1 MKNSFSYIS
10 RTIRKC
16 SSSVCENDIRKPFY
30 LMATPGKT
38 CVHILFYEN
47 GNENKICNYQYSL
60 DSGKTYHS
68 IDPPQTLSPIT
79 IEGLTSG
86 TTYDIVLR
94 GINNNIIGPPS
105 SPVTVTLMM

>member
-1 MKNSFSYIS
+1 MKNTFSYI
-10 RTIRKC
+10 RRCIRKY
-16 SSSVCENDIRKPFY
+16 SSSVGDNDIRKPFY

-38 CVHILFYEN
+38 RVHIMFYDN

-68 IDPPQTLSPIT
+68 IDPPQTLGPIT

-105 SPVTVTLMM
+105 SPVTVTLIK

>member
-1 MKNSFSYIS
+1 MNNQFSRIT
-10 RTIRKC
+10 RCIRKFY
-16 SSSVCENDIRKPFY
+16 SSICDNDIREPLY
-30 LMATPGKT
+30 LMATPGRSK
-38 CVHILFYEN
+38 VYIMFWEN

-60 DSGKTYHS
+60 DSGKTYKL
-68 IDPPQTLSPIT
+68 IDPPQTLGPIT

-105 SPVTVTLMM
+105 SPVTVTLIK